1 MRQSQQLTRI
11 RKRLYWISKSAE
23 SHRKGTAL
31 LFLNL
36 DQTRSYHPY
45 DIVAFQR
52 IFPGVEHADIIQS
65 FIELMVK
72 IKICGITRLQD
83 ALDACHAGA
92 DALGFN
98 FSHLSPRNIS
108 PEQARA
114 IIKKLPPLVESAGI
128 FVDQSPEEINSIC
141 RFCRL
146 QIAQLH
152 SERYTPQQAKEITEA
167 KVIKVFR
174 PKENFV
180 VEEVFKFAETSGI
193 NAFLFDTFRPDMA
206 GGTGERIGLS
216 LAARIFNELGDSCY
230 AILAGGLNKTN
241 VEEAIRCVQPYGID
255 TASGVESA
263 PGIKDKGKIC
273 SFFKTIREAGG

>member
-1 MRQSQQLTRI
+1 
-11 RKRLYWISKSAE
+11 
-23 SHRKGTAL
+23 
-31 LFLNL
+31 
-36 DQTRSYHPY
+36 
-45 DIVAFQR
+45 
-52 IFPGVEHADIIQS
+52 
-65 FIELMVK
+65 MVK

-83 ALDACHAGA
+83 ALDACHSGA

-98 FSHLSPRNIS
+98 FSHMSPRKIT

-152 SERYTPQQAKEITEA
+152 SDQYSPEQAKAITEA

-174 PKENFV
+174 PEDNFV

-216 LAARIFNELGDSCY
+216 LAARIFNELGGSCY
-230 AILAGGLNKTN
+230 AILAGGLNETN
-241 VEEAIRCVQPYGID
+241 VIEAIRHVQPYGVD

-263 PGIKDKGKIC
+263 PGIKDSGKIR
-273 SFFKTIREAGG
+273 SFIKTIRKAGG